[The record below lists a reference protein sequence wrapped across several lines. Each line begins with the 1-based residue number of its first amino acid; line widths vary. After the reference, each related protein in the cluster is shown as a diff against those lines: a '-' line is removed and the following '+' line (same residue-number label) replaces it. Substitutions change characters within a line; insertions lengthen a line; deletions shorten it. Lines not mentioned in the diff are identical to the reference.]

1 MAFSIRNTLGVITT
15 SFDFISESFFAVFTS
30 WWCWW
35 FIVTMMQAVFEM
47 MIGTIV
53 AGLIVIFA
61 VTGLLF
67 VLVVAMIFTVWWA
80 MVFTVVHAVF
90 MVIVSTFLAIFVIAA
105 VSKFVLESAVTVISA
120 RWRSVSAIVTVV
132 KTSSEHVIG
141 MVDALLVT
149 VASSKLGYVT

>member
-1 MAFSIRNTLGVITT
+1 MI
-15 SFDFISESFFAVFTS
+15 FTV
-30 WWCWW
+30 WWA
-35 FIVTMMQAVFEM
+35 MVFEM

-53 AGLIVIFA
+53 AGLIVVFA

-105 VSKFVLESAVTVISA
+105 VSKFVLESSVTVISA